1 MNILGE
7 FSLQTSFIEH
17 MNFLKPKR
25 VFSPSTTNYWTLIDK
40 TCSPISYCSL
50 FVKDILGEIRKGY
63 SRS

>member
-17 MNFLKPKR
+17 IIFLKPER

-40 TCSPISYCSL
+40 TRSPIEPCTL
-50 FVKDILGEIRKGY
+50 FVKDILGEYIAF
-63 SRS
+63 